1 MVNRHSNHNAD
12 GQQALTYVLAEVNIS
27 ILVRTYNVMDPQEKF
42 QENTDEQAAVFAALA
57 DPTRLKLV
65 KLLCRQ
71 KDPDAFCV
79 NALAGFLGVTQ
90 SAVSQHLRV
99 LRTIGLVK
107 GERRGYHIH
116 YFVNQDMLEKCRRL
130 ISAALSTDEPGEKE
144 TCQEHCSQRREKDES
159 RD

>member
-1 MVNRHSNHNAD
+1 MES
-12 GQQALTYVLAEVNIS
+12 
-27 ILVRTYNVMDPQEKF
+27 QEKL
-42 QENTDEQAAVFAALA
+42 QENTDEQAVVFGALA

-71 KDPDAFCV
+71 RDADALCV

-99 LRTIGLVK
+99 LRAIGLVK

-116 YFVNQDMLEKCRRL
+116 YFVNQDVLEKCRKL
-130 ISAALSTDEPGEKE
+130 TSTALSMKE
-144 TCQEHCSQRREKDES
+144 LSEEQSCQEYCPERRTEDVS
-159 RD
+159 SP